1 MKMMNLH
8 QGDKV
13 NDKDMLKLINEK
25 VIKRFKGLRP
35 QKTIKRVL
43 FGAFAPQKA

>member
-25 VIKRFKGLRP
+25 VIKRFKGL
-35 QKTIKRVL
+35 KSI
-43 FGAFAPQKA
+43 